1 MTERIALGVAYHG
14 GGFHGWQRQKETR
27 TVQATLEEALS
38 RIADHPVVTRAA
50 GRTDSGVHAM
60 GQVVHFDTTALRSD
74 KAWTEGVNR
83 WLPNDV
89 AVRWVAHPGTE
100 FDARFSAQS
109 RTYRYLLFVD
119 PFVNPFIES
128 AALREHRALDP
139 ALMDESAQYLVGEHD
154 FTSFRA
160 AHCQSKSAMRRV
172 TSILVGEHQGFI
184 HIEVS
189 ANAFLYHMVRNIVGA
204 LRLVGARQRPPEWMG
219 DLLLAKDRHQA
230 GRMAPAHGL
239 YLEHVGYD
247 ASYQLPAT
255 TGHTPFRQLFDRSP

>member
-1 MTERIALGVAYHG
+1 MTDRIALGLAYHG
-14 GGFHGWQRQKETR
+14 GAFHGWQRQKETR

-83 WLPNDV
+83 WLPNDL

-128 AALREHRALDP
+128 VALREHRALDP
-139 ALMDESAQYLVGEHD
+139 ALMNESAQYLVESTTLRVLELRIVSRNRQCGVLLPFRLVSIKGL
-154 FTSFRA
+154 FTS
-160 AHCQSKSAMRRV
+160 KSVRMHFC
-172 TSILVGEHQGFI
+172 TIWSETLLV
-184 HIEVS
+184 
-189 ANAFLYHMVRNIVGA
+189 R
-204 LRLVGARQRPPEWMG
+204 
-219 DLLLAKDRHQA
+219 
-230 GRMAPAHGL
+230 
-239 YLEHVGYD
+239 
-247 ASYQLPAT
+247 
-255 TGHTPFRQLFDRSP
+255 

>member
-14 GGFHGWQRQKETR
+14 GGFHGWQRQKESR

-38 RIADHPVVTRAA
+38 RIADHQVVTRAA

-83 WLPNDV
+83 WLPNDL

-128 AALREHRALDP
+128 VALREHRALDP
-139 ALMDESAQYLVGEHD
+139 ALMNESAQYLVGEHD

-204 LRLVGARQRPPEWMG
+204 LRLVGARKRSPEWMG
-219 DLLLAKDRHQA
+219 DLLRAKNRHQA

-247 ASYQLPAT
+247 VSHQLPAT

>member
-1 MTERIALGVAYHG
+1 M
-14 GGFHGWQRQKETR
+14 
-27 TVQATLEEALS
+27 
-38 RIADHPVVTRAA
+38 AA
-50 GRTDSGVHAM
+50 PKRDQNRSGDARGSAFSDCRSPGCDTSSRTD
-60 GQVVHFDTTALRSD
+60 GQRRSRDGPSCALRYHRSRSD

-139 ALMDESAQYLVGEHD
+139 VLMNESAQYLVGEHD

-204 LRLVGARQRPPEWMG
+204 LRLVGARKRSPEWMG
-219 DLLLAKDRHQA
+219 DLLRAKDRHQA

-247 ASYQLPAT
+247 PSYRLPAT
-255 TGHTPFRQLFDRSP
+255 MGHTPFGQLFDRSP